1 MDDTERSRSG
11 DDRALDDPVFS
22 DLFDAMRAASS
33 GPAPAMG
40 PELSAMVSG
49 AGVASLT
56 ARRTRVRTAIVGLA
70 VLGAVA
76 GGAGAAAAAGVS
88 PSHAARFATS
98 IIQRMP
104 GVDSGPAGV
113 EEDTARGVEQRESP
127 PPMSTQTGDDDE
139 PGASEAS
146 PAQVS
151 PSHRPTGAEDD
162 EQSRQT
168 SGLAPGEDEHT
179 AAGEA
184 SSTDASD
191 DGDGSQTPSTDTD
204 ERTAPSSTSTEDD
217 AGSETS
223 RDTDDSSGTSQEQS
237 DD

>member
-70 VLGAVA
+70 VIGAVA

-113 EEDTARGVEQRESP
+113 EEDTTRGIEQRESP
-127 PPMSTQTGDDDE
+127 PPTSTRTRDDE
-139 PGASEAS
+139 PSVTEES
-146 PAQVS
+146 SAQVS
-151 PSHRPTGAEDD
+151 PTYRPSGVQDD

-237 DD
+237 GD

>member
-70 VLGAVA
+70 VIGAVA

-113 EEDTARGVEQRESP
+113 EEDTTRGVEQRESP
-127 PPMSTQTGDDDE
+127 PPTSTQTGDDDE

-168 SGLAPGEDEHT
+168 GLAPDEDEHT

-191 DGDGSQTPSTDTD
+191 DGGGSQTPSTDTD
-204 ERTAPSSTSTEDD
+204 ERPAPSSTSTEDD